1 MNTHTSTNNL
11 NLPSAVQKW
20 CVAAILALIFALASS
35 QYVALLGISI
45 ITLQAWSFIFAAVAS
60 LLFAIA
66 LSMGSISYYAK
77 WPDMRLGYQKMIG
90 VLAFWLSCLYCL
102 TLVLLYPETYWYGFL
117 ENIFSADIFFGS
129 VAMLIF
135 AGMVTINSKLIAPYF
150 HLDTIKF
157 VLGLGYIGY
166 ALLVVRAILIE
177 WPVWES
183 WLMTLDGYP
192 PGRLLLSIIALLV
205 LLLRISIPIHKS
217 ISKPKVA

>member
-1 MNTHTSTNNL
+1 MNTHIPTNNL
-11 NLPSAVQKW
+11 NLPTTVQKC
-20 CVAAILALIFALASS
+20 CVAAILALIFVVASS
-35 QYVALLGISI
+35 FYIVLLGINI
-45 ITLQAWSFIFAAVAS
+45 GTIQAWSFLSAAVAS
-60 LLFAIA
+60 FLFAIA

-77 WPDMRLGYQKMIG
+77 WPDMRLGYQKEIG

-135 AGMVTINSKLIAPYF
+135 ASMVTINSKLIAPYF

-157 VLGLGYIGY
+157 VLGLGYVGY

-192 PGRLLLSIIALLV
+192 PGRLLLSVIALLV
-205 LLLRISIPIHKS
+205 LLLRISIPIHKG